1 MTMPGFTA
9 DVSAGR
15 TKGHYRVTRGWPHGV
30 RDAVAA
36 QLGGRVFGGGRFGG
50 RFGTLEDYWVCA
62 DACYRAYSA
71 CLDTC
76 EGTLGAPMGSS
87 NCLICDDNY
96 RSCLSGCSRDIA

>member
-1 MTMPGFTA
+1 MPGFTA

-15 TKGHYRVTRGWPHGV
+15 AKGHYRVARGPSQGV
-30 RDAVAA
+30 RSAVTA
-36 QLGGRVFGGGRFGG
+36 QLGGRVFGGGFGG
-50 RFGTLEDYWVCA
+50 RFGTLEDYWVCR

-71 CLDTC
+71 CLNTC
-76 EGTLGAPMGSS
+76 EGTVGSPMGSS